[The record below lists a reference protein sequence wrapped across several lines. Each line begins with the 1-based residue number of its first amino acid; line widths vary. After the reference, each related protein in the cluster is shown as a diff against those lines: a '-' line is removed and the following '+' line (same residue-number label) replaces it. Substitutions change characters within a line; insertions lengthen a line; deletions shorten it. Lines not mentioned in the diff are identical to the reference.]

1 MLAARVGPRQHQQDE
16 HPVARALER
25 AVTDE
30 VLARLERGLSSS
42 CGLALGWDDEASVS
56 GWDGSSP
63 APGWHGGASV
73 RGQGG
78 SGPVAGRDD
87 PALTRGQD
95 GSSPAAGPDHRAS
108 APDAP
113 ERGRPGYPG
122 RPSYQG
128 RPCLETRGP
137 RLGQR
142 AGDFEP
148 HGYPPEL
155 HELGLAELLD
165 AVVPF

>member
-63 APGWHGGASV
+63 APGWH
-73 RGQGG
+73 
-78 SGPVAGRDD
+78 
-87 PALTRGQD
+87 
-95 GSSPAAGPDHRAS
+95 AS